1 MAKALSLAAALLVL
15 RTAAGGEA
23 EAAGPAA
30 GVPAA
35 PDGIWLPGPVDEGP
49 GGAAAARRFAVRL
62 DAAMLDEA
70 LARVAVAGPDAPLLA
85 LPMPDGTFAR
95 FAVEPAA
102 VPPEQAP
109 ALRAFRGRTPSG
121 DLSARIEVTAAGLH
135 AVLTGPGGGP
145 VFVDPDPGAGPGG
158 HVAYRARDADRPL
171 VAGGRLPLA
180 AVRRIESEM
189 AEKARRTPAQRKIGT
204 HLLDALRGPAVPRG
218 LDADGT
224 GRVLVDITAEVSP
237 ALLGRVADL
246 GGTVVD
252 SVARY
257 RAVRARLPLQALE
270 ALAAE
275 DAVVLIEPADIAVA
289 NGEAGGTRGAGPNG
303 AGATAAAGRN
313 TSEGDAAHA
322 ADAARERFGVDGT
335 GIGIGVLS
343 NGIRT
348 LADRQ
353 ATGDLPPRVT
363 VLPGQEGVDDEGTAM
378 LEIVHDL
385 APGAHLY
392 FATAFTGEA
401 RFAANI
407 EALCDAGA
415 DVIVD
420 DVFYHGEGTFQDG
433 AVARGINA
441 AAAKGCFHVTAA
453 GNSGSLDAGTAG
465 VWEGDF
471 APAEG
476 EPPPGAEGTVHDF
489 GDGAN
494 SNRIEQLGRQVQL
507 KWADPLGASANDY
520 DLYVFDG
527 TLTELRGRSTGYQAG
542 SGDPYESILPYHAAV
557 GDRVVVV
564 KGLPPPEDPA
574 STNEDRYLR
583 VNTIGGRLEHA
594 TAGQI
599 FGHFGARNAVT
610 AGAVDAR
617 SAGGG
622 DGVFD
627 GSETVEI
634 FSSDGPRRIF
644 FEPDGTPITPGDFG
658 AEGGE
663 VVAKPD
669 LAAADGV
676 STATPGFGD
685 FHGTSAA
692 APHAAAIAAL
702 ALQAA
707 GGPRRATMA
716 ELRAALASGA
726 LDIGAEG
733 ADRNAGAGIAMAPAA
748 VEALR
753 SADAHRAPTVAAA
766 IADRSLIALSDPDT
780 VDLDLHFEDADGDAL
795 TYSVR
800 VDDPAVV
807 AAEIEGSTLSIA
819 PGERSTTAVTV
830 RATDPGG
837 LSALTSF
844 AVAVDREWGSTDY
857 DADDDGLIE
866 ISTLEQL
873 DAVRHDLDGD
883 SVEDEPEA
891 GPPYF
896 GAFPDAARDM
906 GCATGCTG
914 FELTRDLDFDDPA
927 SYASGRADRG
937 WSAAE
942 GGPGWKPIGAVV
954 SVDPIAG
961 PRFDADFLGN
971 GHAIANLFVDRP
983 ETDGVGL
990 FGHVGGTHPPGR
1002 TIGGLALV
1010 DVDVAGRDYV
1020 GGLVGAHDEYRAAA
1034 VPAVAYYWLRDVVV
1048 VGVRVQGRVS
1058 GRNAVGGLAG
1068 LGGLQTAR
1076 SFAAVRV
1083 SGEARVGGLVGET
1096 DDIRHA
1102 FGTISESYATGPVS
1116 GDDRVG
1122 GLVGEHHGVVSA
1134 CYATGRV
1141 RAARRAGGLVGAA
1154 HGEVGASYSTGPVL
1168 GGTRG
1173 GLFGFVDRGTPLR
1186 ASYWDV
1192 ETSGVAD
1199 DQGPLGRSAGRT
1211 TAELAVPGGYRGPY
1225 ANWNVD
1231 LDRDDRGRTA
1241 RGPDDP
1247 WHFGG
1252 KSQYPALRGD
1262 AATGW
1267 RGFGR
1272 QLRERPRLSLA
1283 ASDGI
1288 AELAWTE
1295 PGTAH
1300 WSPPP
1305 AVVYDVYRNDALLAA
1320 GVDGTALR
1328 DVPPSGTAAHR
1339 YQVVARIGE
1348 GEPVRSNVAAVGN
1361 RPPFAVP
1368 LADRVARADEAFGYA
1383 FAAAG
1388 DPDGDAVA
1396 YHARG
1401 MPAWLS
1407 FDPASRS
1414 FSGTPAEGDAGATTV
1429 EVTATDAG
1437 TPTLSTVATF
1447 ALTVNPPEADNRAPE
1462 ATGAIAALSMATG
1475 DVEAVAVADAFEDPD
1490 GDALAFEAAA
1500 ADAGVAAAAA
1510 TGAAVTVTAT
1520 GAGRTTV
1527 TVTASDGGLEAERT
1541 FAVGVANAPPRAA
1554 GAVAELRLTVPGAAA
1569 TVDVGALFEDPDGD
1583 ELAYSA
1589 RSSDPGVAAVELEGA
1604 LATVAPARAGRATL
1618 TISAADSG
1626 GSRSTARQS
1635 TAVVVEADYDVDDD
1649 GLVEIGR
1656 LAQLDVIR
1664 HDMDGDG
1671 LVSDLGKR
1679 RLNYPG
1685 RLARYEAAFPQAAPG
1700 MGCPAGC
1707 VGYELAADLDFDTD
1721 GDGRVGPGDAFWND
1735 GAGWDPL
1742 GGFTPYADVLLIPRN
1757 SAFRGVFEGN
1767 GHAISHLFIDL
1778 PTSGIGLFGR
1788 TARSGTVR
1796 NVRLAGADVSGGSF
1810 HVGTLVGDHDGS
1822 VHGSSATG
1830 SVSGGSNVGGLVGY
1844 ADIGSEVGAGSAY
1857 VRTTGESGVGGLIG
1871 RNWGTVRDVRAAGEV
1886 TGSGFDVGGLVGAN
1900 YTYGRVSSGYAT
1912 GNVSA
1917 DNQIGGLVGTNY
1929 GAIIASYA
1937 TGTVRGGGSLGGLVG
1952 WNPGT
1957 VSASYAATIVP
1968 AQRPGTRPGELVGRN
1983 LGSITAAYSH
1993 RLGDGG
1999 IAVGEPRSRRGSRT
2013 TADLLTPAGY
2023 AGIYAEWNVDLDGDG
2038 EKDDPW
2044 TFGSGLYPVL
2054 KLDADGDGTAT
2065 WREFGP
2071 QRGPARLRIAAAE
2084 PENGSGDPG
2093 IVASWDPP
2101 ADTVGAVVLGYEVQ
2115 RRVGGGIFLAADPPH
2130 EGTATEYADD
2140 APPTGAGHAYRVRA
2154 LTDEGPTGWSP
2165 PASTAPG
2172 APGLEAV
2179 PHTGGAVLTWTDP
2192 DDTGTSAISGY
2203 QYQRHA
2209 EGADAWDPPWTD
2221 VPADAAAERSYTVDG
2236 LVDGTRYGFELRA
2249 VNASG
2254 PGFGSARAMVVAG
2267 TPGPPRDLR
2276 AVAGDGMVTLGWTPP
2291 ADPGASPVTGYEH
2304 RHSGDG
2310 GANWLSA
2317 WTPIPGGPVQEH
2329 AVAGLANAAAYVFEV
2344 RAVNDVGPGPGARVD
2359 VRTPPAATGSIPPL
2373 SFAAHGDE
2381 ATVDLG
2387 RFFAVAPG
2395 GTLSFEARSADP
2407 GLVSVRVEG
2416 DRLVLAPNDDG
2427 EDGGTTVTVRAVDG
2441 EGRAVETVFAVS
2453 VEPLPGW
2460 WRRWGFDVVAE
2471 LLAREPA
2478 EGMPAR
2484 AE

>member
-1 MAKALSLAAALLVL
+1 M
-15 RTAAGGEA
+15 
-23 EAAGPAA
+23 
-30 GVPAA
+30 
-35 PDGIWLPGPVDEGP
+35 
-49 GGAAAARRFAVRL
+49 
-62 DAAMLDEA
+62 
-70 LARVAVAGPDAPLLA
+70 
-85 LPMPDGTFAR
+85 
-95 FAVEPAA
+95 
-102 VPPEQAP
+102 
-109 ALRAFRGRTPSG
+109 
-121 DLSARIEVTAAGLH
+121 
-135 AVLTGPGGGP
+135 
-145 VFVDPDPGAGPGG
+145 
-158 HVAYRARDADRPL
+158 
-171 VAGGRLPLA
+171 
-180 AVRRIESEM
+180 
-189 AEKARRTPAQRKIGT
+189 
-204 HLLDALRGPAVPRG
+204 
-218 LDADGT
+218 
-224 GRVLVDITAEVSP
+224 
-237 ALLGRVADL
+237 
-246 GGTVVD
+246 
-252 SVARY
+252 
-257 RAVRARLPLQALE
+257 
-270 ALAAE
+270 
-275 DAVVLIEPADIAVA
+275 
-289 NGEAGGTRGAGPNG
+289 
-303 AGATAAAGRN
+303 
-313 TSEGDAAHA
+313 
-322 ADAARERFGVDGT
+322 
-335 GIGIGVLS
+335 
-343 NGIRT
+343 
-348 LADRQ
+348 
-353 ATGDLPPRVT
+353 
-363 VLPGQEGVDDEGTAM
+363 
-378 LEIVHDL
+378 
-385 APGAHLY
+385 
-392 FATAFTGEA
+392 
-401 RFAANI
+401 
-407 EALCDAGA
+407 
-415 DVIVD
+415 
-420 DVFYHGEGTFQDG
+420 
-433 AVARGINA
+433 
-441 AAAKGCFHVTAA
+441 
-453 GNSGSLDAGTAG
+453 
-465 VWEGDF
+465 
-471 APAEG
+471 
-476 EPPPGAEGTVHDF
+476 
-489 GDGAN
+489 
-494 SNRIEQLGRQVQL
+494 
-507 KWADPLGASANDY
+507 
-520 DLYVFDG
+520 
-527 TLTELRGRSTGYQAG
+527 
-542 SGDPYESILPYHAAV
+542 
-557 GDRVVVV
+557 
-564 KGLPPPEDPA
+564 
-574 STNEDRYLR
+574 
-583 VNTIGGRLEHA
+583 
-594 TAGQI
+594 
-599 FGHFGARNAVT
+599 
-610 AGAVDAR
+610 DAR

-627 GSETVEI
+627 GSETVEA

-644 FEPDGTPITPGDFG
+644 FKPDGTPITPGDFG

-707 GGPRRATMA
+707 GGPRRTTMA

-766 IADRSLIALSDPDT
+766 IADRTLIALSDPDT
-780 VDLDLHFEDADGDAL
+780 LDLDLHFDDADGDAL
-795 TYSVR
+795 AYSAR

-807 AAEIEGSTLSIA
+807 AAEIDGSTLSVA
-819 PGERSTTAVTV
+819 PGGRGATAVTV

-857 DADDDGLIE
+857 DDDDDGLIE

-883 SVEDEPEA
+883 SVEDEPGA

-942 GGPGWKPIGAVV
+942 GGPGWEPIGAVV

-971 GHAIANLFVDRP
+971 GHSIANLFVDRP

-990 FGHVGGTHPPGR
+990 FGHVGGTRPPGG

-1020 GGLVGAHDEYRAAA
+1020 GGLVGAHDEYR
-1034 VPAVAYYWLRDVVV
+1034 VADRGYWRRDVEVV
-1048 VGVRVQGRVS
+1048 AVSVEGRVS
-1058 GRNAVGGLAG
+1058 GRDAVGGLAG
-1068 LGGLQTAR
+1068 LGGFQTAR

-1192 ETSGVAD
+1192 ETSGVPD

-1211 TAELAVPGGYRGPY
+1211 TAELALPGGYRGPY

-1252 KSQYPALRGD
+1252 KSQYPALRGG
-1262 AATGW
+1262 AAGW

-1283 ASDGI
+1283 ASDGV

-1305 AVVYDVYRNDALLAA
+1305 EVVYDVYRNDALLAA
-1320 GVDGTALR
+1320 GVDGTAFR
-1328 DVPPSGTAAHR
+1328 DLPPAGTAAHR

-1361 RPPFAVP
+1361 RPPFAAP

-1388 DPDGDAVA
+1388 DPDGDAVS
-1396 YHARG
+1396 YDARG

-1407 FDPASRS
+1407 FDPAARS
-1414 FSGTPAEGDAGATTV
+1414 FSGTPAEGDAGAATV

-1447 ALTVNPPEADNRAPE
+1447 ALTVNPPADNRAPE

-1554 GAVAELRLTVPGAAA
+1554 GSVAEVRLTVPGAAA
-1569 TVDVGALFEDPDGD
+1569 IVDVGAHFEDPDGD
-1583 ELAYSA
+1583 ALAYSA
-1589 RSSDPGVAAVELEGA
+1589 RSSDPGVADVEVDGT
-1604 LATVAPARAGRATL
+1604 LATVTPLGAGRATL
-1618 TISAADSG
+1618 TISATDSG
-1626 GSRSTARQS
+1626 GSGATARLAAQ
-1635 TAVVVEADYDVDDD
+1635 VVVEADYDADDD
-1649 GLVEIGR
+1649 GLVEIQS

-1671 LVSDLGKR
+1671 LVSDLGKS

-1685 RLARYEAAFPQAAPG
+1685 RLALYEAAFPQAAPG

-1742 GGFTPYADVLLIPRN
+1742 GGYSGDTTFIPHN
-1757 SAFRGVFEGN
+1757 SALGGVFEGN
-1767 GHAISHLFIDL
+1767 GHRISRLFIDRRA
-1778 PTSGIGLFGR
+1778 TGAGLFGR
-1788 TARSGTVR
+1788 TAPSGTVR

-1810 HVGTLVGDHDGS
+1810 YVGTLVGNHAGS

-1871 RNWGTVRDVRAAGEV
+1871 GNWGTVRDVRAAGDV
-1886 TGSGFDVGGLVGAN
+1886 TGAGFDIGGLIGVNYRLGTASRCYATGDVSGVIGQIGGLAGRNDGTIAACHAAGTTGGGYYTVGGLVGWL
-1900 YTYGRVSSGYAT
+1900 SSGT
-1912 GNVSA
+1912 IS
-1917 DNQIGGLVGTNY
+1917 
-1929 GAIIASYA
+1929 ASYTGA
-1937 TGTVRGGGSLGGLVG
+1937 TVLGPADGLERGALVG
-1952 WNPGT
+1952 WHLRGT
-1957 VSASYAATIVP
+1957 IA
-1968 AQRPGTRPGELVGRN
+1968 
-1983 LGSITAAYSH
+1983 AAYSE
-1993 RLGDGG
+1993 RLANDRVA
-1999 IAVGEPRSRRGSRT
+1999 IGEPQSRRGSRT
-2013 TADLLTPAGY
+2013 TADLLAPTGY
-2023 AGIYAEWNVDLDGDG
+2023 AGIYAGWNVDLDGDG
-2038 EKDDPW
+2038 EGDDPW
-2044 TFGSGLYPVL
+2044 VFAPGGYPVL

-2065 WREFGP
+2065 WGEFGP
-2071 QRGPARLRIAAAE
+2071 QRGPVRLRVAAAE
-2084 PENGSGDPG
+2084 TEDGSEDPG

-2101 ADTVGAVVLGYEVQ
+2101 ADTAGAAVLGYEVQ
-2115 RRVGGGIFLAADPPH
+2115 RRVGDGIFLAADPPH

-2140 APPTGAGHAYRVRA
+2140 APPAGAGHAYRVRA

-2172 APGLEAV
+2172 APDLEAV
-2179 PHTGGAVLTWTDP
+2179 PGTGGAVLTWTDP
-2192 DDTGTSAISGY
+2192 EDTGTSAVTGY

-2276 AVAGDGMVTLGWTPP
+2276 AVAGDGIVTLGWTPP

-2310 GANWLSA
+2310 GASWRA
-2317 WTPIPGGPVQEH
+2317 WIPVPGGPVQEH

-2387 RFFAVAPG
+2387 LFFAVAPG

-2407 GLVSVRVEG
+2407 ELVSVRVEG
-2416 DRLVLAPNDDG
+2416 DRLVLVPNDDG
-2427 EDGGTTVTVRAVDG
+2427 EDGETTVTVRAVDG